1 MLIIPNRMRFNEKG
15 FGSKINRNLFY
26 PKKYVKGRLLPY
38 FAWKPLQCHIL
49 KLESVL
55 NEKLSIR

>member
-26 PKKYVKGRLLPY
+26 PKKNVNTSSNGIQFTLKIY
-38 FAWKPLQCHIL
+38 FFLFPWKFDY
-49 KLESVL
+49 
-55 NEKLSIR
+55 